1 MTSLCLDHAGTRLPQ
16 PVRPHVARHTAVVDA
31 LTLTWRNLL
40 NVRRKPQLI
49 VFATIQPVIFVLMFR
64 YVFGGAITV
73 PGTSYVNYLM
83 PGIYIQ
89 TVTFG
94 ALTTG
99 VGLAEDLQ
107 NGLIDRFRSLPMARS
122 AVLVG
127 RTFADLCRNVFV
139 VGLMAVVGFMVGFR
153 IETNVVSY
161 FAALGLVLLF
171 SFALSWIFA
180 FVGMYV
186 GDAETAQAA
195 SFPIL
200 APLVFASSAF
210 VPRDDAW
217 LVAGLR
223 RAPAR
228 VDHRR
233 RSAGPLPRRP
243 HRRAGA
249 EGADLDRRHHRRL
262 RPPRRP
268 PVPQGLSGGS
278 ERRV

>member
-1 MTSLCLDHAGTRLPQ
+1 MTTLAFDQAGATLPQ
-16 PVRPHVARHTAVVDA
+16 PVRPVKVARHTAVADA
-31 LTLTWRNLL
+31 MTLTWRNLL
-40 NVRRKPQLI
+40 NLRRKPQLI

-64 YVFGGAITV
+64 FVFGGAISV

-99 VGLAEDLQ
+99 VGLAEDMQ

-139 VGLMAVVGFMVGFR
+139 VALMAAVGFLVGFR
-153 IETNVVSY
+153 IETNLVSY
-161 FAALGLVLLF
+161 AAALGLVLLF
-171 SFALSWIFA
+171 SFSLSWIFA

-210 VPRDDAW
+210 VPLDTMPGWLQAFAEHQPVSITVDA
-217 LVAGLR
+217 V
-223 RAPAR
+223 RALCLGGPT
-228 VDHRR
+228 
-233 RSAGPLPRRP
+233 AGPVFKSLLWIVAIIAVFAPLAVRQYRK
-243 HRRAGA
+243 
-249 EGADLDRRHHRRL
+249 
-262 RPPRRP
+262 
-268 PVPQGLSGGS
+268 V
-278 ERRV
+278 

>member
-1 MTSLCLDHAGTRLPQ
+1 MTTSTLDTIGVATPGPTHA
-16 PVRPHVARHTAVVDA
+16 VKAARHTAVADA
-31 LTLTWRNLL
+31 VTLTWRNLL
-40 NVRRKPQLI
+40 NLRRKPQLI

-64 YVFGGAITV
+64 FVFGGAITV

-99 VGLAEDLQ
+99 VGLAEDMQ

-127 RTFADLCRNVFV
+127 RTLADLCRNVFV
-139 VGLMAVVGFMVGFR
+139 VALMAVVGFLVGFR
-153 IETNVVSY
+153 IETNLVAY
-161 FAALGLVLLF
+161 LAALGLVLLF

-180 FVGMYV
+180 FVGMVV

-210 VPRDDAW
+210 VPLATMPGWLQAFAEHQPVSITVDA
-217 LVAGLR
+217 V
-223 RAPAR
+223 RALCLGGPT
-228 VDHRR
+228 
-233 RSAGPLPRRP
+233 AGPVFKAFLWIAVIIGTFAPLAVRQYRK
-243 HRRAGA
+243 
-249 EGADLDRRHHRRL
+249 
-262 RPPRRP
+262 
-268 PVPQGLSGGS
+268 V
-278 ERRV
+278 

>member
-1 MTSLCLDHAGTRLPQ
+1 MTTATIDTTGTRLPQ
-16 PVRPHVARHTAVVDA
+16 PVHVARHTGVTDA
-31 LTLTWRNLL
+31 MTLTWRNLL
-40 NVRRKPQLI
+40 NLRRKPQLI

-64 YVFGGAITV
+64 FVFGGAITV

-99 VGLAEDLQ
+99 VGLAEDMQ

-127 RTFADLCRNVFV
+127 RTLADLCRNVFV
-139 VGLMAVVGFMVGFR
+139 VALMAVVGFLVGFR
-153 IETNVVSY
+153 IETNVVAY
-161 FAALGLVLLF
+161 LAGLALVLLF

-210 VPRDDAW
+210 VPLETMPGWLQAFAEHQPVSITVDAVRALCLGGPTAEPVFKALLW
-217 LVAGLR
+217 IVAIIAVF
-223 RAPAR
+223 APLAVR
-228 VDHRR
+228 QYRKV
-233 RSAGPLPRRP
+233 
-243 HRRAGA
+243 
-249 EGADLDRRHHRRL
+249 
-262 RPPRRP
+262 
-268 PVPQGLSGGS
+268 
-278 ERRV
+278 